1 MTACLRSFIFNSYT
15 YIRVRTLTHL
25 LTHTHSLTHS
35 LTYLLTH
42 THTHTHSHTHTH
54 THSHTLTRTHT
65 PSLLLSLTLTHVF
78 SIVSL
83 KGCGDLKFSQKRP
96 SFGEIRG
103 HHRILLLILILET
116 SWKGFFGVVCLLFFF
131 LTKSVFWF
139 LKIIPKINGFHA
151 KWAPEVSL
159 RPFLH
164 RLRVFWPQHM
174 LSTHI

>member
-42 THTHTHSHTHTH
+42 SLTHTHSHTLTLTRTHTLTHSLTHTLSHSHTLTHTHTH

-151 KWAPEVSL
+151 K
-159 RPFLH
+159 
-164 RLRVFWPQHM
+164 
-174 LSTHI
+174 